1 MIYEELCAIQPIEFN
16 SLYRTNLNRTILEY
30 LKKVKPLLDRYHE
43 FDGNAELRQKY
54 APTVTNDVTNLQD
67 EYLLRLE
74 DTYKAYLNRLDTA
87 YNITGSK
94 IDNEDLAL
102 LNPNVFKMKQEEFN
116 SLVHKHFGNHTMEI
130 ALRSYAESVGLF
142 LPNHLMTKK
151 EKEELALTV
160 YRNACA
166 YIKNTTEYM
175 QIDSFME
182 NMAGMLLN
190 EANPLTDIITK
201 SETTLD
207 DSNFNDIQISL
218 TSTGIKLLCGA
229 IQDDCVEV

>member
-1 MIYEELCAIQPIEFN
+1 MTYEELCAIQPMEFN
-16 SLYRTNLNRTILEY
+16 SLYRTDLNRTILEY
-30 LKKVKPLLDRYHE
+30 LKKVKPLLNRYHE

-54 APTVTNDVTNLQD
+54 APTVTNDITNLQE
-67 EYLLRLE
+67 EYLSRLE
-74 DTYKAYLNRLDTA
+74 DTYKAYLNRLETA

-94 IDNEDLAL
+94 IDNEDLVL
-102 LNPNVFKMKQEEFN
+102 LNPKVFRMTQGEFN
-116 SLVHKHFGNHTMEI
+116 DLVKKHLGNHTMEI

-151 EKEELALTV
+151 QKEELALTV
-160 YRNACA
+160 YHNACA

-190 EANPLTDIITK
+190 EANLLT
-201 SETTLD
+201 E
-207 DSNFNDIQISL
+207 
-218 TSTGIKLLCGA
+218 
-229 IQDDCVEV
+229 

>member
-1 MIYEELCAIQPIEFN
+1 MTYEELCAIQPMEFN
-16 SLYRTNLNRTILEY
+16 SLYRTDLNRTILEY
-30 LKKVKPLLDRYHE
+30 LKKVKPLLNRYHE

-54 APTVTNDVTNLQD
+54 APTVTNDITNLQE
-67 EYLLRLE
+67 EYLSCLE
-74 DTYKAYLNRLDTA
+74 DTYKAYLNRLETA

-94 IDNEDLAL
+94 IDNEDLVL
-102 LNPNVFKMKQEEFN
+102 LNPKIFRMTQGEFN
-116 SLVHKHFGNHTMEI
+116 DLVKKHLGNHTMEI

-151 EKEELALTV
+151 QKEELALTV
-160 YRNACA
+160 YHNACA

-190 EANPLTDIITK
+190 EANLLT
-201 SETTLD
+201 E
-207 DSNFNDIQISL
+207 
-218 TSTGIKLLCGA
+218 
-229 IQDDCVEV
+229 

>member
-1 MIYEELCAIQPIEFN
+1 MTYGELCAIQPTKFD
-16 SLYRTNLNRTILEY
+16 SVYRTNLNRTILEY

-54 APTVTNDVTNLQD
+54 APTVTNDITKLQD
-67 EYLLRLE
+67 EYLSRLE
-74 DTYKAYLNRLDTA
+74 DTYKAYLNRLETA

-116 SLVHKHFGNHTMEI
+116 DLVHKHFGNHTMEI
-130 ALRSYAESVGLF
+130 ALRSYAESVGLV

-175 QIDSFME
+175 QIDSFLE
-182 NMAGMLLN
+182 SMAGMLLN
-190 EANPLTDIITK
+190 EANPLT
-201 SETTLD
+201 E
-207 DSNFNDIQISL
+207 
-218 TSTGIKLLCGA
+218 
-229 IQDDCVEV
+229 

>member
-175 QIDSFME
+175 QIDSFLE

-207 DSNFNDIQISL
+207 DSNFNDIQISI